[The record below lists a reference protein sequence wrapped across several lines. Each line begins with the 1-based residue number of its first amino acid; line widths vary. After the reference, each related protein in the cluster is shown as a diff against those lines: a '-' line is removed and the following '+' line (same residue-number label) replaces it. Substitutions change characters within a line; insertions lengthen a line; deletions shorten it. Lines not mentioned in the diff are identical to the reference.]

1 MYKYESFIVSR
12 YRLIS
17 FIYSSTIYIIIY
29 YYTLYIKILLKIFK
43 IWYRDRDNIR
53 VIKYE
58 DACPIITNERLY
70 QMIYSIYPNF
80 HAKGNVLY
88 NYQLFAM

>member
-70 QMIYSIYPNF
+70 QMIYPNF